1 MQKVQTWMHELRRE
15 RLNHTNETCRICG
28 RKAGFYIAWLSD
40 APLVLSIMDKYCHAG
55 LTHCYSTVTAFSL
68 TQSQMG
74 IEWLS
79 TKPSRQKGMAL
90 MPKLGIGPFA
100 GASASPLANSC
111 AATTSFAIKIQHA
124 L

>member
-28 RKAGFYIAWLSD
+28 HEADLTLRGISD
-40 APLVLSIMDKYCHAG
+40 APLVLSIIDKCCHAG
-55 LTHCYSTVTAFSL
+55 LTHCYSTVTAFLL

-79 TKPSRQKGMAL
+79 TKPSSRKVW
-90 MPKLGIGPFA
+90 
-100 GASASPLANSC
+100 
-111 AATTSFAIKIQHA
+111 H
-124 L
+124 